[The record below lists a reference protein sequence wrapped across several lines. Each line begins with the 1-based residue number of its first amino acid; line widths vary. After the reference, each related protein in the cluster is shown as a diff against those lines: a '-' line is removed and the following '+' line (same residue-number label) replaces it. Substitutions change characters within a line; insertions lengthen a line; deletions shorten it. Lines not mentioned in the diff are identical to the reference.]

1 MDKLIILG
9 LAIYILWAIDISEIL
24 SLLRTG
30 IIYIIIGFFL
40 LSFLA
45 MIDSFKIIRKNKK
58 SLVQSNNKDKTIANT
73 EKELIELISRGYYRL
88 EEKIAFSTY
97 YAVNP
102 EYIINL
108 LSKKKIFQGNN
119 KFSCTVTTNT
129 VNNLS
134 RYEVEINI

>member
-58 SLVQSNNKDKTIANT
+58 V
-73 EKELIELISRGYYRL
+73 
-88 EEKIAFSTY
+88 
-97 YAVNP
+97 
-102 EYIINL
+102 
-108 LSKKKIFQGNN
+108 
-119 KFSCTVTTNT
+119 
-129 VNNLS
+129 
-134 RYEVEINI
+134 